1 MNIRTDLAVERLDL
15 SAPLPSGAA
24 CRELRLHGVP
34 CTLVEICG
42 QQAAR
47 AVGKPEGQYYTLS
60 CTPFSRTP
68 EDFSAEVEAVAG
80 VIGGLLPRE
89 GTVLTVGLGNSSI
102 TPDALGPE
110 TVRLLLATRHID
122 GESAALAGLPGLR
135 PAAAIAPGV
144 LGQTGMETAEIL
156 SALVREIRPAAVIA
170 VDALAAGDF
179 SRLGATVQVSNSGI
193 SPGSG
198 VANRRKEL
206 SAGTLGVPVVAVGV
220 PTVVDYPG
228 KSGAPMMV
236 TPREVD
242 VIIEN
247 AAKTIAFAINR
258 ALQPELSLEDLLALV
273 N

>member
-15 SAPLPSGAA
+15 SAPLPAGAG
-24 CRELRLHGVP
+24 CREFSLRGVP
-34 CTLVEICG
+34 CTLVEIRG
-42 QQAAR
+42 EAAAR
-47 AVGKPEGQYYTLS
+47 TLQKPAGRYFTLS
-60 CTPFSRTP
+60 CTPFRCAP
-68 EDFSAEVEAVAG
+68 EDFPAEVEAAAG
-80 VIGGLLPRE
+80 ILRSLLPRK
-89 GTVLTVGLGNSSI
+89 GLVLTVGLGNDSI

-110 TVRLLLATRHID
+110 TARLLLATRHID

-156 SALVREIRPAAVIA
+156 SALVREIRPSAVIA

-179 SRLGATVQVSNSGI
+179 SRLGATVQICDSGI

-206 SAGTLGVPVVAVGV
+206 SPATLGVPVVAVGV
-220 PTVVDYPG
+220 PTVADYPG
-228 KSGAPMMV
+228 QSGAPMMV
-236 TPREVD
+236 TPREID
-242 VIIEN
+242 VIVEN

-258 ALQPELSLEDLLALV
+258 ALQPGLSLEDLLALV